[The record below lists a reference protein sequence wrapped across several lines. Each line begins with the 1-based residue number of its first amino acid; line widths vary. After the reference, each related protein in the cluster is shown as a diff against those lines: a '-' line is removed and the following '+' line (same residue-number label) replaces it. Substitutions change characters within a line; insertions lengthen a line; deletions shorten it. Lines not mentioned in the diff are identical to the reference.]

1 MKNKK
6 NLKRKLR
13 KKAQFLNLILVLIA
27 LMIVIFFTPKLI
39 STARYIY
46 SAIHD
51 NYLSSKDFYFSSDKL
66 SLDHT
71 EYQITNNWSGAETYR
86 VTINMSSKE
95 NDMASTESDI
105 DYEVAFTCSDNIEC
119 TLSKNSGTIVGTN
132 NGGVNEDSFTIS
144 INPKNGVTL
153 SNTEIAWVDVTAT
166 STSPYSQEISG
177 KLILE
182 VGSSNIYYEIT
193 DSVNSPYLM
202 VNIINSSPV
211 DEDVTLTY
219 SPNTV
224 LLDMTGQFY
233 LNSTANTVEQLNS
246 YNYLNSITSKV
257 TSLSTTSVKFY
268 KNDATQNY
276 TYSPSDTG
284 TPVITLSY

>member
-1 MKNKK
+1 VKNKK
-6 NLKRKLR
+6 NIKRKLR

-177 KLILE
+177 RLILE

>member
-6 NLKRKLR
+6 NIKRKLR

-177 KLILE
+177 RLILE

>member
-1 MKNKK
+1 MKNRK
-6 NLKRKLR
+6 KLR
-13 KKAQFLNLILVLIA
+13 RRLRKRAKIMNLIILLIA
-27 LMIVIFFTPKLI
+27 LMIVVFFTPKLI

-46 SAIHD
+46 NAIHD

-66 SLDHT
+66 SLNHT

-86 VTINMSSKE
+86 VTINMSSKK

-105 DYEVAFTCSDNIEC
+105 DYDVAFTCSDNIEC
-119 TLSKNSGTIVGTN
+119 TLSKSSGTIVGTN
-132 NGGVNEDSFTIS
+132 NGGVNEDSFTIL

-153 SNTEIAWVDVTAT
+153 GNTEKAWVDVIAT

-202 VNIINSSPV
+202 VNIVNSSPV
-211 DEDVTLTY
+211 DEDVTLSY
-219 SPNTV
+219 SPNNV
-224 LLDMTGQFY
+224 LLDMTDKFY
-233 LNSTANTVEQLNS
+233 LNSTSNTVEQLNS
-246 YNYLNSITSKV
+246 YNYLNSVTSNV
-257 TSLSTTSVKFY
+257 ASLSTTSIKFY
-268 KNDATQNY
+268 KVNSSQNY